1 MRGDLQMTDSTM
13 RSMMM
18 SSEVF
23 IDVTGSLVTMSYRTI
38 WGAES
43 LLDCTGLFINEH
55 SFLSIE
61 EGYNEMDYT
70 PLKVIK
76 LKLCFIVD
84 GGQMHLQRHYPVSG
98 LH

>member
-1 MRGDLQMTDSTM
+1 MRVRGDLQMTDSTM

-43 LLDCTGLFINEH
+43 LWDCTGLFIN
-55 SFLSIE
+55 
-61 EGYNEMDYT
+61 
-70 PLKVIK
+70 
-76 LKLCFIVD
+76 
-84 GGQMHLQRHYPVSG
+84 
-98 LH
+98 